1 MLNSLWK
8 KTELESDSADM
19 AWEQFHE
26 SSKTSRY
33 GAALPNEQIVA
44 EMNNLYTSLP
54 YKNFEPILLPET
66 LSPINTDFA
75 TIIQTRQTPAK
86 VNAVPLTLTQLRTIL
101 HFAYGETRDN
111 KSNPDIHRP
120 FRTVPSGGALYPLEL
135 YFYHS
140 GQIEGLAA
148 GIYHYSPTFNALHF
162 IKPGNFNSELAQALV
177 EFQSHLAE
185 QLSVVIFIT
194 GLFQRSIF
202 KYRNK
207 GYRFCLLEAGHVA
220 QNINLAATAL
230 QLGVINIGGF
240 YDRKID
246 DLLEIDG
253 LNHSILY
260 MNGLCAG
267 GNDEPDAH

>member
-8 KTELESDSADM
+8 KIALESDSADM

-26 SSKTSRY
+26 SSKTSHY
-33 GAALPNEQIVA
+33 DAALPNEQIVA

-66 LSPINTDFA
+66 LSPIDTGFSA
-75 TIIQTRQTPAK
+75 IIQARQTPAK
-86 VNAVPLTLTQLRTIL
+86 VNAAPLTLTQLRTIL

-111 KSNPDIHRP
+111 NDNPGVQRS

-140 GQIEGLAA
+140 GQIEGLAT
-148 GIYHYSPTFNALHF
+148 GIYHYSPVLNALHF
-162 IKPGNFNSELAQALV
+162 IKPGNFHSELAQALV
-177 EFQSHLAE
+177 EFQSDLAE

-194 GLFQRSIF
+194 GMFQRSIF

-220 QNINLAATAL
+220 QNINLVATAL
-230 QLGVINIGGF
+230 QLGVINLGGF

-246 DLLEIDG
+246 DLLGLDG